1 MTPEEW
7 EIVEEVF
14 HECRRRSS
22 RELPDF
28 LDGAC
33 GSAEIRRQVES
44 LLAAPDS
51 SRSVLSEPIF
61 EIRGIE
67 RIGPYRLLGRM
78 ASNASRTV
86 FLAAD
91 PEDEHGQR
99 LVLKV
104 LKADAG
110 VVSLFRRKEAELRRL
125 DHPCLVGFLDVG
137 TSKLDEPYF
146 VSEYVSGRPV
156 DLYCEEGRLSIP
168 ERLEL
173 FGKICEAVGFAHRNQ
188 VAHLAIRPS
197 KILVTAV
204 GEPKILDTGQA
215 RLLELARL
223 LRGEEEPA
231 TLPAERLRADVYASP
246 EMVDNLPTAV
256 TSDVYSLGV
265 ILYQMLTGR
274 IPYRM
279 ESRSL
284 AELFFA
290 IRDQEPESPSVLVDS
305 LPSEVDRIVLK
316 ALAKRPESRYPS
328 AKELAEEIRRCLRS
342 PVFLLSAVAP
352 SSWRA
357 RMRRI
362 LEGLRDFFAAAGKR
376 IFRAS
381 PES

>member
-1 MTPEEW
+1 MTPVEW
-7 EIVEEVF
+7 ELVEEVF
-14 HECRRRSS
+14 HECRQRSP

-78 ASNASRTV
+78 VSNASRTV
-86 FLAAD
+86 FLAAH
-91 PEDEHGQR
+91 PEDKRRR

-110 VVSLFRRKEAELRRL
+110 VVSLFRRKEEELRRL
-125 DHPCLVGFLDVG
+125 KHPCLVGFLDVG
-137 TSKLDEPYF
+137 TTKLDEPYF

-156 DLYCEEGRLSIP
+156 DLYCEENRLSIP

-173 FGKICEAVGFAHRNQ
+173 FGKICEAVGFVHRSL
-188 VAHLAIRPS
+188 VAHLALRPS
-197 KILVTAV
+197 KILVTAD

-223 LRGEEEPA
+223 IRGEEEPP

-246 EMVDNLPTAV
+246 EMVDNLPTTV

-265 ILYQMLTGR
+265 ILYQMLTGQ

-290 IRDQEPESPSVLVDS
+290 IRDQEPESPSVLVDG
-305 LPSEVDRIVLK
+305 LPSEIDRIVLK
-316 ALAKRPESRYPS
+316 ALAKRPESRHPS
-328 AKELAEEIRRCLRS
+328 AKELAEEVRRCLRS
-342 PVFLLSAVAP
+342 PAFLLSVGAP
-352 SSWRA
+352 NSWRA

-362 LEGLRDFFAAAGKR
+362 LEGLRDLFAA
-376 IFRAS
+376 
-381 PES
+381 